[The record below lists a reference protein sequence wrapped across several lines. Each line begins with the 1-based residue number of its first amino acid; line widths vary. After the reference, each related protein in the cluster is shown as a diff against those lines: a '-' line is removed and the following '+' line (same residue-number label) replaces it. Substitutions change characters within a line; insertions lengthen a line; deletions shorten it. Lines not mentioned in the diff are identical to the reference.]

1 MTDKDSRDI
10 VRLEIIGIDIIY
22 KCATGVTNSCWQS
35 NFWKETGGLHSED
48 IGSTMFAKTTIEH
61 AIIATK

>member
-22 KCATGVTNSCWQS
+22 ECATGVTNSCWQS
-35 NFWKETGGLHSED
+35 NFWKETGGQHIFKEIVVMRFCID
-48 IGSTMFAKTTIEH
+48 F
-61 AIIATK
+61 